1 MGLKAVATRV
11 AGAGAIGLWVAG
23 ATGLGQALGHP
34 WVLPV
39 LQTLPVYGFMIWL
52 LRRGAWR
59 SAIRWMW
66 LWAVALGVVGTLW
79 AYRRG
84 PAVAPL
90 VLYGETY
97 RQKMFDWLKTG
108 RGEESD
114 PRQFLLRHGVELG
127 LFTATSLTTASLV
140 SMHGGTV
147 LMNSMSYYVGSLMRH
162 SDAPLGTLLTAW
174 PVYAVLRV
182 LAYVVLGVLLAEPLV
197 YRLDRDRRTAYRWR
211 DRRPWLA
218 WAVAG
223 LVADVLLKAWLAPLY
238 RHWVLAHVRL
248 P

>member
-1 MGLKAVATRV
+1 MKSLGIKLGSVGGL
-11 AGAGAIGLWVAG
+11 GLWVVG
-23 ATGLGQALGHP
+23 ATWLSQVLGHP

-39 LQTLPVYGFMIWL
+39 FQTLPVYGLMVWL

-66 LWAVALGVVGTLW
+66 LWAATLGVVGTLW
-79 AYRRG
+79 TYRQG

-97 RQKMFDWLKTG
+97 RQRMFDWLRTG
-108 RGEESD
+108 QGEESN
-114 PRQFLLRHGVELG
+114 PRQFLRRHGVELG
-127 LFTATSLTTASLV
+127 LFVTTSLATASLV

-147 LMNSMSYYVGSLMRH
+147 LMNYMSYYVGSLMRH
-162 SDAPLGTLLTAW
+162 SDAPLWTFLTAW

-182 LAYVVLGVLLAEPLV
+182 LAYVVLGVLLAEPLLYRFDPARRAA
-197 YRLDRDRRTAYRWR
+197 YRLRDRG
-211 DRRPWLA
+211 PWLA
-218 WAVAG
+218 LAMAG
-223 LVADVLLKAWLAPLY
+223 LVADVLLKVWLAPLY
-238 RHWVLAHVRL
+238 RHWILSHVRRL